1 MNIFITLIQL
11 SLWVSVAPDTII
23 FDKYSMDEGYIVQE
37 INLSMHPQ
45 HHPQFA
51 GTSAI
56 LSDFGEF
63 FFLKEADLINAFE
76 ENNLNLNSLTMVV
89 DPSHNIFAKTEDGDF
104 KNMRINYTKGLT
116 TLLQLDDT
124 GIYKIGERYYIL
136 RLIRFAYIDGINL
149 KYRHHEEGDLRKVV
163 GSNVR
168 LFLFTKNII
177 STSPAIEKFLWKKKY
192 ELREFWQNN

>member
-1 MNIFITLIQL
+1 MNILLTLIQL
-11 SLWVSVAPDTII
+11 SFWVIAFPDTIV
-23 FDKYSMDEGYIVQE
+23 FDQYSVDEGYVIQE
-37 INLSMHPQ
+37 IDLNMHPQ

-63 FFLKEADLINAFE
+63 YFLKEADLLNAFE
-76 ENNLNLNSLTMVV
+76 KNELNINSITMVI
-89 DPSHNIFAKTEDGDF
+89 DPSHNIFVKTDKGGY
-104 KNMRINYTKGLT
+104 KNMRINYSKGLT

-136 RLIRFAYIDGINL
+136 RLIRFAYIDGISL
-149 KYRHHEEGDLRKVV
+149 KYRHHEEGDLQNIK

-168 LFLFTKNII
+168 LLLYVKNILPTAP
-177 STSPAIEKFLWKKKY
+177 SIENFIWKKSM
-192 ELREFWQNN
+192 N